1 MKERNADKI
10 KSLEEQLRCCRK
22 EAARL
27 RLELWA
33 AQAGARELQ
42 ELVDSLLT
50 AVVLEHGTG
59 GVLAIS
65 YFDHAAVRRDY
76 ELQARRDQ
84 ERGDYLLR
92 AVRRS
97 AEGGAEHG
105 PDGG

>member
-10 KSLEEQLRCCRK
+10 KSLAEQLRCCRK

-27 RLELWA
+27 RGELGA
-33 AQAGARELQ
+33 AQDGARELQ

-50 AVVLEHGTG
+50 AVVLEHGTD
-59 GVLAIS
+59 GVLTLP
-65 YFDHAAVRRDY
+65 YFDHAAVRRRY
-76 ELQARRDQ
+76 ELRARRNQ
-84 ERGDYLLR
+84 EEGGYILE

-105 PDGG
+105 TDGG